1 MTNQRKRALES
12 GSAALVALLLLSPG
26 VLSAQTAVEAAAIR
40 SNAAKN
46 AAGAGGVRGPA
57 AASPGLR
64 RNAAPST
71 VQPGAVAPAGVAP
84 PAAVVAAPTVLT
96 PNPALPSQ
104 SSLPADNGPSCPGG
118 LPEPTRI
125 RLSAG
130 KATLINLPEPI
141 SRRTLGDP
149 VVVDGRMVSPQVMY
163 LVAGRVGSTNAIL
176 QGVSGRCTVL
186 EIVVSIDIESIRAKL
201 TELMPNEKDIRITAA
216 ADSIVLSGS
225 VGDALALEHVVS
237 IANAYVRA
245 AYQQGMAAPGAA
257 GAGGGQGQTLV
268 NGVAPLSVRVV
279 NLLSV
284 TAAQQVMLEVK
295 VAEVAKTV
303 LDKLGTSFNLAKTSG
318 SLSYQLLSNFLTGT
332 TGAGVGASR
341 NATNNFLL
349 EAQKKDGLIRIL
361 AEPNVMAISGQEGSF
376 LAGGKILIPVS
387 QNNGLTGN
395 VVTLEEKEFGVG
407 LKFTPTVLSD
417 GRINLRVSPEVSELS
432 RDGVG
437 ISIASNSGTSILPL
451 ITTRRASTTVQL
463 YDGQSFAIGGLIKST
478 QAANLKAFP
487 VLGEIPIL
495 GALFRS
501 TDFQEEK
508 TELIFVV
515 TPRLVKPLP
524 PDYSLPTDRV
534 GEPTRQ
540 GILIDGRLDNPGTKP
555 TTAPSSGMQ
564 IK

>member
-1 MTNQRKRALES
+1 MMSTLKIMNQTLQFNIRTFCLA
-12 GSAALVALLLLSPG
+12 ALLLTAAPSL
-26 VLSAQTAVEAAAIR
+26 VVAQVAAESAILR
-40 SNAAKN
+40 GNAAK
-46 AAGAGGVRGPA
+46 GA
-57 AASPGLR
+57 AALGAPTVTIAPKRVTAPLTPIPQTP
-64 RNAAPST
+64 AAPSL
-71 VQPGAVAPAGVAP
+71 AAP
-84 PAAVVAAPTVLT
+84 VVAAPTAAAIAST
-96 PNPALPSQ
+96 TIA
-104 SSLPADNGPSCPGG
+104 ADNGPSCPGG

-130 KATLINLPEPI
+130 KATLINLPEAI
-141 SRRTLGDP
+141 TRRTLGDP
-149 VVVDGRMVSPQVMY
+149 AVVDGRMVSPQVMY

-216 ADSIVLSGS
+216 ADSVVLSGT
-225 VGDALALEHVVS
+225 VADAVVLDQVVS
-237 IANAYVRA
+237 IANAYMRA
-245 AYQQGMAAPGAA
+245 AYQQGMTAPGGAGAAPGGAA
-257 GAGGGQGQTLV
+257 GQTAV
-268 NGVAPLSVRVV
+268 SGVVPLSVRIV

-284 TAAQQVMLEVK
+284 TASQQVMLEVK

-303 LDKLGTSFNLAKTSG
+303 LDKLGASFGG
-318 SLSYQLLSNFLTGT
+318 SRSNGSWSYQLLSNFLTGT
-332 TGAGVGASR
+332 TGTVIGAVK
-341 NATNNFLL
+341 NTNNNNLLL

-387 QNNGLTGN
+387 QTSNINGA
-395 VVTLEEKEFGVG
+395 VVSLEEKEFGVG

-417 GRINLRVSPEVSELS
+417 GRINLKVSPEVSELS

-437 ISIASNSGTSILPL
+437 ISLASSSGTAILPL

-463 YDGQSFAIGGLIKST
+463 FDGQSFAIGGLIKST
-478 QAANLKAFP
+478 QNANIKALPF
-487 VLGEIPIL
+487 LGEIPVL

-508 TELIFVV
+508 TELVFIV

-524 PDYSLPTDRV
+524 PDYKLPTDRV
-534 GEPTRQ
+534 GEATRQ
-540 GILIDGRLDNPGTKP
+540 GVLINGRLDNPGLETM
-555 TTAPSSGMQ
+555 TSPSSGIQ